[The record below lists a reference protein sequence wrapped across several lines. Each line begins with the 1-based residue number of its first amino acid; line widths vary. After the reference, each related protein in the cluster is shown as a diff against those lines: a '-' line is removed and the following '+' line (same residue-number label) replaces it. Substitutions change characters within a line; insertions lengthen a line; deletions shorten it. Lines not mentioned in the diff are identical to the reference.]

1 MRYEFESANMKVY
14 IVSMQFYI
22 AEGSLEVLARHMLF
36 LALTFEP
43 ADKLGLQGMVTD
55 NPTLTLRLSV

>member
-1 MRYEFESANMKVY
+1 MKVY